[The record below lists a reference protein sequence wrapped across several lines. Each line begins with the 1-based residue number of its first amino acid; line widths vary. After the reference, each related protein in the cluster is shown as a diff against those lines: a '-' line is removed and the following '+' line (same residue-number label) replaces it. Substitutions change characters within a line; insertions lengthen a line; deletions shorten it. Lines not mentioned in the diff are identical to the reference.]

1 MGWRAETVV
10 NSKQLGFQSRWT
22 EKSTAVDL
30 GSIYQCYK
38 WMRQEGG
45 RKDGEG
51 PNKKA
56 FSTMVM

>member
-1 MGWRAETVV
+1 MV